1 MLITIV
7 AIIIGI
13 SLGFLYA
20 QFFLYQKNTP
30 DYLASSKVH
39 TNNLENKNNWQ
50 TFLVKT
56 TSQSSVRVLALLA
69 IFYLLLSW
77 TEINFILVTILFL
90 AVFWITILRNIPMA

>member
-7 AIIIGI
+7 TIITGI

-20 QFFLYQKNTP
+20 QFFLYQKNTQN
-30 DYLASSKVH
+30 YLANSK
-39 TNNLENKNNWQ
+39 TNSNHLENKNNWQ
-50 TFLVKT
+50 TFLIKT
-56 TSQSSVRVLALLA
+56 TSQSLVRILAILA

-77 TEINFILVTILFL
+77 AEINFILIAILFL